1 MRILGL
7 DVGEKTIGV
16 ALSDPMGWTA
26 QGITTIRRAGMTAD
40 LQTLINL
47 IKEYEVEEVLIGL
60 PLNMDGSH
68 GPSAAKA
75 QKLGDALGQACSC
88 KIIYRDERLSTVAA
102 QRTLLEGDVSRQGRK
117 KVIDKMA
124 AVFILQGYLD
134 YLSNTN
140 K

>member
-26 QGITTIRRAGMTAD
+26 QGITTLRRVGMNAD
-40 LQTLINL
+40 IEALMDL
-47 IKEYEVEEVLIGL
+47 IKKHEVEEVLIGL
-60 PLNMDGSH
+60 PLNMDGSQ
-68 GPSAAKA
+68 GPSASKAK
-75 QKLGDALGQACSC
+75 KLGDALSQICSC
-88 KIIYRDERLSTVAA
+88 KITYRDERLSTVAA

-134 YLSNTN
+134 YLAQH
-140 K
+140 

>member
-26 QGITTIRRAGMTAD
+26 QGITTIRRTGMTAD
-40 LQTLINL
+40 VQALLDLIN
-47 IKEYEVEEVLIGL
+47 EYEVEEVLIGL
-60 PLNMDGSH
+60 PLNMDGSR

-75 QKLGDALGQACSC
+75 RKLGDALGQLCPC
-88 KIIYRDERLSTVAA
+88 KITYRDERLSTVAA
-102 QRTLLEGDVSRQGRK
+102 QKTLLEGDVSRRGRK

-134 YLSNTN
+134 YLSHTN
-140 K
+140 N